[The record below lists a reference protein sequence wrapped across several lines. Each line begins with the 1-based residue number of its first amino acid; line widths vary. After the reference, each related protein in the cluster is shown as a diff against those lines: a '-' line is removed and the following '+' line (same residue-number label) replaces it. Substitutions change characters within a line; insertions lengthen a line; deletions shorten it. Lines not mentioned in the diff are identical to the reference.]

1 MKNILIITASNG
13 HNLKLAK
20 SFEEK
25 YSELDA
31 KSEILDL
38 VELDL
43 PLYSPKAEQEQ
54 GVPKK
59 LTSWLEKVESADAL
73 VFCAP
78 EYNGGVPPT
87 LTNFIAWTSRADKDW
102 RKFFNAK
109 TAAIASFSGS
119 GGVNVLNSMRVQL
132 SYIGCNV
139 IGRHIMTHMKMP
151 LKPEDLDAVARLSF
165 E

>member
-1 MKNILIITASNG
+1 MKNVLIITASNG
-13 HNLKLAK
+13 HNLKLAQN
-20 SFEEK
+20 FEK
-25 YSELDA
+25 QYRTLDA
-31 KSEILDL
+31 NAKIVDL
-38 VELDL
+38 VDLNL
-43 PLYSPKAEQEQ
+43 PLYSPKNEQEL
-54 GVPKK
+54 GFPDK
-59 LTSWLEKVESADAL
+59 LMPILEEVHSAHAL

-102 RKFFNAK
+102 RKFFNGK

-139 IGRHIMTHMKMP
+139 IGRHILTHMKMP
-151 LKPEDLDAVARLSF
+151 LRSEDLEAVARLSLN
-165 E
+165 

>member
-20 SFEEK
+20 SFKDK
-25 YSELDA
+25 YQELDA
-31 KSEILDL
+31 KAAIIDL
-38 VELDL
+38 VDLDL
-43 PLYSPKAEQEQ
+43 PLYSPKTEQEL
-54 GVPKK
+54 GVPAK
-59 LTSWLEKVESADAL
+59 LAPILDQVDAADGL

-102 RKFFNAK
+102 RKFFNGK
-109 TAAIASFSGS
+109 TAVIASFSGS
-119 GGVNVLNSMRVQL
+119 GGINVLNSMRVQL

-139 IGRHIMTHMKMP
+139 VGRHIQTHMKQP
-151 LKPEDLDAVARLSF
+151 LKPEDLDALARLSLN
-165 E
+165 

>member
-20 SFEEK
+20 NFEEQYK
-25 YSELDA
+25 ALDA
-31 KSEILDL
+31 NAKIVDL
-38 VELDL
+38 VDLDL
-43 PLYSPKAEQEQ
+43 PLYSPKNEQEL
-54 GVPKK
+54 GVPNK
-59 LTSWLEKVESADAL
+59 LMPILEEVHSADAL
-73 VFCAP
+73 VFCTP

-102 RKFFNAK
+102 RKFFNGK

-151 LKPEDLDAVARLSF
+151 LKSEDLEAVARLSLN
-165 E
+165 